1 MQSSSSG
8 FASGDLTRSRP
19 DNTGNNVYRNFRNTA
34 RRKKLNF
41 PEPLKPFY
49 LEDKVEVKQKGGL
62 GRLQVFE
69 VDGEK
74 LWFVNDAN
82 HVCCMLLEE
91 Y

>member
-8 FASGDLTRSRP
+8 FASGGLTISRP
-19 DNTGNNVYRNFRNTA
+19 ENAGNNVYRNFRGIA
-34 RRKKLNF
+34 GRKKLNF
-41 PEPLKPFY
+41 PESLKPFC

-69 VDGEK
+69 VDGEE
-74 LWFVNDAN
+74 LWFLDDAN
-82 HVCCMLLEE
+82 HVRYMLPED